1 LVRLIKY
8 LVVSWALNA
17 VVLGIVTLAFDNVT
31 SKTFGDLLVA
41 ALVFGVLN
49 TIVKPILRL
58 LTLPIAV
65 ITLGVAWFFISMF
78 MLWLTSVL
86 VSGFAIHG
94 FWTFVWSTVT
104 VWAVN
109 VAFEVIEHFRRPRA
123 AASSA

>member
-1 LVRLIKY
+1 MRLIRY
-8 LVVSWALNA
+8 LAVSWTLNA
-17 VVLGIVTLAFDNVT
+17 VALGIVTLAFDNVT

-41 ALVFGVLN
+41 AAVFGILN

-65 ITLGVAWFFISMF
+65 ITLGIAWFFVAML
-78 MLWLTSVL
+78 MLWLTSVI

-109 VAFEVIEHFRRPRA
+109 VAFEAIEHFRYRSA
-123 AASSA
+123 TASA

>member
-1 LVRLIKY
+1 MRLIRY

-17 VVLGIVTLAFDNVT
+17 VVLGIVTLAFENVT
-31 SKTFGDLLVA
+31 SKNFGDLLVA
-41 ALVFGVLN
+41 AAVFGILN

-58 LTLPIAV
+58 LTLPFAV
-65 ITLGVAWFFISMF
+65 ITLGLVWFFVAMF
-78 MLWLTSVL
+78 MLWLTSVI

-109 VAFEVIEHFRRPRA
+109 VAFEAVEHLRHRRA
-123 AASSA
+123 ATASA

>member
-1 LVRLIKY
+1 LVRLIRY
-8 LVVSWALNA
+8 LALSWALNA

-49 TIVKPILRL
+49 TVVKPILRL

>member
-1 LVRLIKY
+1 MRLIRY

-41 ALVFGVLN
+41 AAVFGVLN

-58 LTLPIAV
+58 LTLPVAV
-65 ITLGVAWFFISMF
+65 ITLGLAWFAISMF

-109 VAFEVIEHFRRPRA
+109 VALELVEHFRHRA
-123 AASSA
+123 APASA

>member
-1 LVRLIKY
+1 MRLIRY
-8 LVVSWALNA
+8 LFVSWALNA
-17 VVLGIVTLAFDNVT
+17 VALGIVTLAFENVT

-41 ALVFGVLN
+41 AAVFGLLN

-58 LTLPIAV
+58 LTLPVAV
-65 ITLGVAWFFISMF
+65 ITLGIAWFFVAMF
-78 MLWLTSVL
+78 MLWLTSAL

-109 VAFEVIEHFRRPRA
+109 VAFEGLDRFRHRA
-123 AASSA
+123 ATASA